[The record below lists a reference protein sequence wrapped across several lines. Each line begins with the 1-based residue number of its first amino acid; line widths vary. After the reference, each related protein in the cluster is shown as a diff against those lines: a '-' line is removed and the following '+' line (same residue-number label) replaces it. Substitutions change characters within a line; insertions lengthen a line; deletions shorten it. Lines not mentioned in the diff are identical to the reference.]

1 MRAYNESRIMAVY
14 TDIYPNDLKAFLTRY
29 AIGTLLSYQG
39 IEEGIENS
47 NFMLYTTKGQFIL
60 TLYEKRISKDDLP
73 FFCSLMQ
80 HLGQRGIPCPQPV
93 IQNDGTM
100 ISELSGRPA
109 AIITFLEGAWVRQ
122 PSLYHCCEVGKSLA
136 QLHLAGEDFSLSRQ
150 NTMSFMDWRP
160 LWKNCQVKED
170 ALLEKFGQKIEIE
183 LAFLEENWPSNL
195 PTGIIHADL
204 FNDNV
209 FFLNHHL
216 SGIIDFYFA
225 CNDFFAYDLAICL
238 NAWCFE
244 NDHSYNLIKAR
255 KLLENYQRIK
265 PLIPLELN
273 AVILLA
279 RGAALRFLLT
289 RLYDWF
295 NTPPG
300 SFVTKKDPW
309 EYWHKLCF
317 FSNIDSLNELG
328 F

>member
-1 MRAYNESRIMAVY
+1 MAVH
-14 TDIYPNDLKAFLTRY
+14 TNIHPNDLKAFLTRY
-29 AIGTLLSYQG
+29 SIGSLLSYQG

-47 NFMLYTTKGQFIL
+47 NFMLHTTNGKFIL

-80 HLGQRGIPCPQPV
+80 YLNKRGILCPQPIV
-93 IQNDGTM
+93 QNDGAM
-100 ISELSGRPA
+100 IGELSGRFA
-109 AIITFLEGAWVRQ
+109 AIITFLEGTWVRQ
-122 PSLYHCCEVGKSLA
+122 PDVYHCCEVGSSLA
-136 QLHLAGEDFSLSRQ
+136 QLHLAGQGFSLSRQ
-150 NTMSFMDWRP
+150 NTLSLTDWKL
-160 LWKNCQVKED
+160 LWKSCQMVED
-170 ALLEKFGQKIEIE
+170 PLLEEFEKKINTE

-209 FFLNHHL
+209 FFLNHRL

-244 NDHSYNLIKAR
+244 NDHSYNLTKAHG
-255 KLLENYQRIK
+255 LIENYQKIRT
-265 PLIPLELN
+265 LVPLELD
-273 AVILLA
+273 AMILLA

-295 NTPPG
+295 NTPPS
-300 SFVTKKDPW
+300 SFVVRKDPW

-317 FSNIDSLNELG
+317 FSHANFLSELG

>member
-1 MRAYNESRIMAVY
+1 MAVH
-14 TDIYPNDLKAFLTRY
+14 TDIDSNDLKAFLTRY
-29 AIGTLLSYQG
+29 SIGSLLSYQG
-39 IEEGIENS
+39 IVEGIENS
-47 NFMLYTTKGQFIL
+47 NFTLYTTEGRFIL
-60 TLYEKRISKDDLP
+60 TLYEKRIARDDLP

-80 HLGQRGIPCPQPV
+80 HLGRRGIPCPQPV

-100 ISELSGRPA
+100 IGELAGRPA
-109 AIITFLEGAWVRQ
+109 AIITFLEGMSVHH
-122 PSLYHCCEVGKSLA
+122 SNVYHCCEVGGSLA
-136 QLHLAGEDFSLSRQ
+136 QLHLAAQDFSLSRR
-150 NTMSFMDWRP
+150 NTLSLVDWKL
-160 LWKNCQVKED
+160 LWKRCQVRED
-170 ALLEKFGQKIEIE
+170 PLLREFGQKIDTE
-183 LAFLEENWPSNL
+183 LAFLEENWPSSL

-209 FFLNHHL
+209 FFLNDCL

-225 CNDFFAYDLAICL
+225 CNDFLAYDLAICL

-244 NDHSYNLIKAR
+244 HDHSYNLIKAR
-255 KLLENYQRIK
+255 GLLESYQKMR
-265 PLIPLELN
+265 PLLPLELN
-273 AVILLA
+273 AIVLLA

-300 SFVTKKDPW
+300 SVVVKKDPW

-317 FSNIDSLNELG
+317 FSTVDLRSELG

>member
-1 MRAYNESRIMAVY
+1 MAVY
-14 TDIYPNDLKAFLTRY
+14 TDIHQNDLKAFLTRY
-29 AIGTLLSYQG
+29 SIGSLLSYQG
-39 IEEGIENS
+39 IAEGIENS
-47 NFMLYTTKGQFIL
+47 NFMLYTTEGKFIL

-80 HLGQRGIPCPQPV
+80 YLGRRGIPCPQPV
-93 IQNDGTM
+93 IQSDGTT
-100 ISELSGRPA
+100 IGELAGRPA
-109 AIITFLEGAWVRQ
+109 AIITFLEGMWVRQ
-122 PSLYHCCEVGKSLA
+122 ADIYHCCEVGNNLA
-136 QLHLAGEDFSLSRQ
+136 QLHLAGQDFSLNRR
-150 NTMSFMDWRP
+150 NTLSLVDWKL
-160 LWKNCQVKED
+160 LWKSCQTSEDTLLKE
-170 ALLEKFGQKIEIE
+170 FGRKIDTE
-183 LAFLEENWPSNL
+183 LAFLEKNWPSNL

-209 FFLNHHL
+209 FFLNRRL

-225 CNDFFAYDLAICL
+225 CTDFWAYDLAICL

-244 NDHSYNLIKAR
+244 QDHSYNLTKAR
-255 KLLENYQRIK
+255 GLLENYQKIR
-265 PLIPLELN
+265 PLVPLELN
-273 AVILLA
+273 AIIFLV

-300 SFVTKKDPW
+300 SFVVKKDPW

-317 FSNIDSLNELG
+317 FSNVNSLSELG

>member
-1 MRAYNESRIMAVY
+1 MAVY
-14 TDIYPNDLKAFLTRY
+14 TDVHQNDLKAFLTRY
-29 AIGTLLSYQG
+29 SIGSLLSYQG
-39 IEEGIENS
+39 IAEGIENS
-47 NFMLYTTKGQFIL
+47 NFMLYTTEGKFIL

-93 IQNDGTM
+93 IQNDGT
-100 ISELSGRPA
+100 IIGELAGRPA
-109 AIITFLEGAWVRQ
+109 AIITFIEGKWVHQ
-122 PSLYHCCEVGKSLA
+122 SDVSHCCEVGSSLA
-136 QLHLAGEDFSLSRQ
+136 QLHLAGQDFPLNRRNTLSLV
-150 NTMSFMDWRP
+150 DWKL
-160 LWKNCQVKED
+160 LWKSCRTRED
-170 ALLEKFGQKIEIE
+170 TLLEEFGKKIDTE
-183 LAFLEENWPSNL
+183 LAFLEENWPLNL

-209 FFLNHHL
+209 FFLNHRL

-244 NDHSYNLIKAR
+244 DDYSYNLIKAR
-255 KLLENYQRIK
+255 GLLKNYQKIR
-265 PLIPLELN
+265 PLVPLELD
-273 AVILLA
+273 AIVLLA

-295 NTPPG
+295 NTLPS
-300 SFVTKKDPW
+300 SFVVKKDPR

-317 FSNIDSLNELG
+317 FSNVGSLSELG